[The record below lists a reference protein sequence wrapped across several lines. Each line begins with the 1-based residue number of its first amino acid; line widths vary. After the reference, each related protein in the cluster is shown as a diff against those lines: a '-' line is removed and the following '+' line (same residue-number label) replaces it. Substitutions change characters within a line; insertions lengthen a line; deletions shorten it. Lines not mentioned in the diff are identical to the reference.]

1 MLNRLKA
8 WWHTYLPAQ
17 ACSPSVLSVYEQWRQ
32 QFFYQ
37 RLRLL
42 IWLFL
47 FVLVTLTVFELLV
60 WRLRPEDIGQGN
72 FVTNGVI
79 GLIFVSSLFL
89 QTMPWGKRH
98 QGLIFWSVSA
108 GITVTLLLVGVLQGN
123 VSDTEV
129 AIWSMVFLAQSTLVP
144 VRWKLHMRSQLTLMI
159 PLTALVTFAFF
170 TAETAAARTDVVF
183 GTIFAYI
190 YLVWVCI
197 VADLGVY
204 LYERLRYREFEA
216 RQEVKTFLHAVSHD
230 LRNPVTGT
238 QLLIKSLLDQ
248 HGEIIPMHRSLLE
261 QSLQSGERQLVLIN
275 SLLEAHNNNL
285 KGLALQRQTIHLHML
300 VKSICHELTPQ
311 FANANITIHNQLSPD
326 LPLIVGDPTQLWR
339 VFNNLMMNALHHN
352 PPGITIWLNASV
364 VPSEPPQL
372 RCTVHDNGIG
382 MSSEQCA
389 HLFSLYVQGHRRR
402 HLSIGLGLHIAQQII
417 DAHGGTIGVD
427 SELTQ
432 GSTFWLMLPLAH
444 PALA

>member
-17 ACSPSVLSVYEQWRQ
+17 ARSPSVLSVYEQWRQ

-72 FVTNGVI
+72 FVTNGVS

-144 VRWKLHMRSQLTLMI
+144 VRWKLHMRSQLTL
-159 PLTALVTFAFF
+159 
-170 TAETAAARTDVVF
+170 
-183 GTIFAYI
+183 
-190 YLVWVCI
+190 
-197 VADLGVY
+197 
-204 LYERLRYREFEA
+204 
-216 RQEVKTFLHAVSHD
+216 
-230 LRNPVTGT
+230 T
-238 QLLIKSLLDQ
+238 QLKSVA
-248 HGEIIPMHRSLLE
+248 IPS
-261 QSLQSGERQLVLIN
+261 
-275 SLLEAHNNNL
+275 
-285 KGLALQRQTIHLHML
+285 
-300 VKSICHELTPQ
+300 
-311 FANANITIHNQLSPD
+311 
-326 LPLIVGDPTQLWR
+326 
-339 VFNNLMMNALHHN
+339 
-352 PPGITIWLNASV
+352 
-364 VPSEPPQL
+364 
-372 RCTVHDNGIG
+372 
-382 MSSEQCA
+382 
-389 HLFSLYVQGHRRR
+389 
-402 HLSIGLGLHIAQQII
+402 
-417 DAHGGTIGVD
+417 
-427 SELTQ
+427 
-432 GSTFWLMLPLAH
+432 
-444 PALA
+444 